1 MKTCPFCAEDILDE
15 ATVCRYCGRNLN
27 APQPLDTSTLKSKL
41 DEVIQKYSNYGYSI
55 ASRTEMSAIM
65 ERFQPFNWGILILYI
80 IVFFPI
86 AIIYAFPSA
95 RGKFSVSLSVGLDGN
110 VTEYGGTI
118 AEMEKAQKR
127 SKVTGWVVLGLIVA
141 AVLCFVIATLM
152 NQ

>member
-1 MKTCPFCAEDILDE
+1 MKTCPFCAEDIQDE

-27 APQPLDTSTLKSKL
+27 APQPLDTSALKSKL
-41 DEVIQKYSNYGYSI
+41 DEVIQRYISYGYAI

-65 ERFQPFNWGILILYI
+65 ERYQPFNWGILVLYI
-80 IVFFPI
+80 IVFFPLAI
-86 AIIYAFPSA
+86 AYAFPAA

-141 AVLCFVIATLM
+141 AVICIVFATLM
-152 NQ
+152 NK

>member
-1 MKTCPFCAEDILDE
+1 MKTCPFCAEDIQDE

-27 APQPLDTSTLKSKL
+27 APQPLDTSALKSKL
-41 DEVIQKYSNYGYSI
+41 DEVVQRYISYGYAI

-65 ERFQPFNWGILILYI
+65 ERYQPFNWGILVLYI
-80 IVFFPI
+80 IVFFPLAI
-86 AIIYAFPSA
+86 AYAFPAA

-141 AVLCFVIATLM
+141 AVICIVFATLM
-152 NQ
+152 NK